1 MPITPIRLRQRIAL
15 GGLSSAQR
23 EAIIQRWWDA
33 KKYLPPVLML
43 PQVASVEDH
52 PIYEATA
59 AVDGAVVAYRNEKMT
74 DDDFGALLNAAIIAT
89 GDIVNEDGSLVM
101 DNDDADGEK
110 VRAFVDALPNMA
122 GKLTLTGDVVEFDA
136 SEPPADK
143 PADKP
148 ASKDG
153 IPAWAWGALA
163 AGVAVALLTQRKR

>member
-1 MPITPIRLRQRIAL
+1 MPITPIRLRQRTAL
-15 GGLSSAQR
+15 GGLSSSQR
-23 EAIIQRWWDA
+23 EAIVQRWWNA
-33 KKYLPPVLML
+33 KRYLPDVLML
-43 PQVASVEDH
+43 PQVALVDDH

-59 AVDGAVVAYRNEKMT
+59 AVDGAIVAFRNGDMS

-89 GDIVNEDGSLVM
+89 GDIVNEDGSLVA
-101 DNDDADGEK
+101 DNQDADGDK

-122 GKLTLTGDVVEFDA
+122 GKLTLTGDVVTFDA
-136 SEPPADK
+136 SEPPPDK

-163 AGVAVALLTQRKR
+163 AGVAVALFTRNKR